1 MLHAVKSALA
11 TLKEEK
17 RSTPTRRSLL
27 ISLGILR
34 RRRGFARSGPFRLP
48 KGLDADADGTLDL
61 EEAKKAAGELFDKL
75 DKDHEGT
82 LDARELHARLTAAEI
97 GSADPDKD
105 KTLTRD
111 EFLALVEERFKAA
124 DKDGDGT
131 LDAKELH
138 ARAGR
143 ALLKLLK

>member
-1 MLHAVKSALA
+1 M
-11 TLKEEK
+11 
-17 RSTPTRRSLL
+17 PTRRSLL
-27 ISLGILR
+27 ISLGILAAAAASPAL
-34 RRRGFARSGPFRLP
+34 ARSGLP

-138 ARAGR
+138 AKAGR